1 MLPDMNER
9 RGYQLFLLTAGVVLA
24 VVGVIMWG
32 VAANQASHDESVS
45 ELTNAMLGWN
55 DSGYVS
61 PARVW
66 MWVGIGALIL
76 GVLMVI
82 AWVIVRAASGTPTE
96 SVVDRPSLAEV
107 RAERTAGAESSVT
120 TDLTA
125 LAELHDR
132 GLLSDSEFEAAKS
145 RALGSN

>member
-1 MLPDMNER
+1 MNEK

-24 VVGVIMWG
+24 VVGAIMWG
-32 VAANQASHDESVS
+32 VAANQASHDENVS

-66 MWVGIGALIL
+66 MWVGIGVLIL

-82 AWVIVRAASGTPTE
+82 AWVIVRAASGTPE
-96 SVVDRPSLAEV
+96 EVVVDRPSLAEV
-107 RAERTAGAESSVT
+107 RAERATSSEPSVT

-125 LAELHDR
+125 LAELHSR
-132 GLLSDSEFEAAKS
+132 GLLSDAEFEAAKA
-145 RALGSN
+145 RALGTS